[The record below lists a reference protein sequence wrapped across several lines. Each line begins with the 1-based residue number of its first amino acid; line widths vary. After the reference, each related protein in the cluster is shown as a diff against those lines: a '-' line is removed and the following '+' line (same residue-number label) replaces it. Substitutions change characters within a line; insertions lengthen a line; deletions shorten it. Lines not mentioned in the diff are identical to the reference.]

1 MGDGGGGSDS
11 AGSSGAGGGKRW
23 LEKQK
28 ERQEVSVYVCSE
40 TNKRTTERVC
50 VLRIGQCTRTYVRSL
65 RSNSNGSR

>member
-1 MGDGGGGSDS
+1 MGEGGSGGGC
-11 AGSSGAGGGKRW
+11 AGSSSATGGGKRW

-40 TNKRTTERVC
+40 TNDRTSLC
-50 VLRIGQCTRTYVRSL
+50 VLGIGQCTRTYVRSL